1 MVPVTDMD
9 TSGPQAGWEQTI
21 ASSLEAYLSRLHSD
35 LGALSHDKTLLEVP
49 RAA

>member
-1 MVPVTDMD
+1 MVSVTNTD

-21 ASSLEAYLSRLHSD
+21 ASSLEALLSRLHSD
-35 LGALSHDKTLLEVP
+35 LGALSYDKTLPEVP

>member
-9 TSGPQAGWEQTI
+9 VSRPQAGWEQTT
-21 ASSLEAYLSRLHSD
+21 ASSLEACFSGLHSD
-35 LGALSHDKTLLEVP
+35 LGALSYDETLPEAP